1 METGLEFLTQPDN
14 VIAVRNSALWLNCTA
29 AGSVAVEADVKAE
42 NITYTWLK
50 DSQVVNDARR
60 VVLPNGTLFIKRV
73 IAKKQ
78 PRRSDEGTYECI
90 ARNHIGAIISRKATL
105 QIAGEFL
112 C

>member
-1 METGLEFLTQPDN
+1 METGLEFLTQPDD

-29 AGSVAVEADVKAE
+29 AGSVAVKAE